1 MWRERCED
9 AKPNLI
15 RGCQSPRWRC
25 RLDMKMDNEQSQVLI
40 PPGQVGVDEPVC
52 RPAHLRGTVSERPR
66 RSPLQLLARLL
77 LITAIAILAVCFF
90 PRSEPQ
96 PKNGTRAPSD
106 NPLQVGVVPVA
117 KGDMPVVLN
126 QLGTVTPLTTVTVKT
141 QLSGYLMQV
150 AFHEGQMA
158 NEGDFLA
165 QIDPRPY
172 EVALEQAR
180 AQLAKDQALL
190 RNALLDLQRY
200 NTLVAENS
208 IARQTRDTQEALV
221 GQYQA
226 TVKADQ
232 AQVDAQ
238 KLNLTY
244 CRIISPVTGRVGLRQ
259 VDPGNYVQVSDPNGI
274 VVITQVNPISVI
286 FTTPE
291 DNLPQVISRLRGGA
305 TLDVIAYDRT
315 GANELARGTLDTVD
329 NQIDTTTGTVKLR
342 AIFDNKEETL
352 FPNQF
357 VNIKLI
363 VNTIREADILPNSA
377 IQRGAPGTFVYVV
390 KPDRTVAVQKVTLGP
405 TDGQRVAIMSGLQPG
420 DSVVVDGTDR
430 LRDGAKVTVASAGGT
445 LQGVRHTL
453 AAAGSSTPPHIK
465 TEPVA
470 AISQQSVRPA
480 VEARATIPAAPLR
493 PASLNDQP
501 EAAAAPASR
510 SVLGEKI
517 CTCPAAAAATI
528 SEPLE
533 PRPTPPKQV
542 VALAQPPL
550 SAAEVSG
557 LVKRGDY
564 FVATGDITSARLFY
578 ERAIEAGNRGAAVRM
593 GITFDPV
600 FLDKVGIRP
609 TVGDQREARAWYQ
622 FAQ

>member
-1 MWRERCED
+1 
-9 AKPNLI
+9 
-15 RGCQSPRWRC
+15 
-25 RLDMKMDNEQSQVLI
+25 MKMGIEQSQVLI
-40 PPGQVGVDEPVC
+40 PPGQVGVDEHVR
-52 RPAHLRGTVSERPR
+52 RPAHPRGTVSHRSR

-77 LITAIAILAVCFF
+77 LITAIAILAVCVF
-90 PRSEPQ
+90 PRSEPP
-96 PKNGTRAPSD
+96 PKNATRAPSG
-106 NPLQVGVVPVA
+106 NPPQVGVVPVA
-117 KGDMPVVLN
+117 RGDMPVALN

-150 AFHEGQMA
+150 AFREGQMA

-190 RNALLDLQRY
+190 RNAVLDLQRY

-274 VVITQVNPISVI
+274 VVITQVKPISVI

-291 DNLPQVISRLRGGA
+291 DNLPQVMRRLRGGA
-305 TLDVIAYDRT
+305 TLDVIAYDRS

-377 IQRGAPGTFVYVV
+377 IQRGASGTFVYVV

-405 TDGQRVAIMSGLQPG
+405 TDGQRVAIMSGLQLG

-430 LRDGAKVTVASAGGT
+430 LRDGAKVAVASAGGT
-445 LQGVRHTL
+445 LQGVHRTL

-465 TEPVA
+465 TEAVA

-501 EAAAAPASR
+501 EAAAAHASR

-578 ERAIEAGNRGAAVRM
+578 ERAIEAGNRSAAVRM
-593 GITFDPV
+593 AITFDPV